1 VLGARAAVLVVPAAI
16 YFLSNFHRVAPA
28 VVAADL
34 MKAFSITASSLGA
47 LAAIYP
53 YVFAV
58 MALVAGSLVETLG
71 PRLTISSGAL
81 AMAIGAVLFGLAP
94 AFGVA
99 IAGRLLVGLGASV
112 ILISWLALAAEW
124 YGPQRFAT
132 ISGWTQTVGN
142 LGALVASSPLALT
155 VEAIGWRSTFVL
167 VGAVTLLPAL
177 VSLLLVRDRPEAA
190 GLRAVNPEP
199 RRAGASIA
207 DVLASIPAI
216 VTNPRSW
223 PPVLVAACVYATL
236 ISLLGLW
243 GVPYLTQIYG
253 FGRVAAANTLAWLAI
268 GIVIGSPLVGW
279 LSDRRLGRRKLPF
292 VVSAGLYA
300 ACWLVLTAPGAARPH
315 PTLLAPL
322 FLFMGLTAS
331 GLILVWACVREV
343 NNPAHVGIVI
353 GFCNAPIFL
362 AFAMIQWLT
371 GAVLDATWTGLDAGG
386 VRLYSEAGYR
396 TAFGVCLA
404 LAAGSLVMSLFVT
417 ETRCR
422 NIWRRGAHW
431 R

>member
-1 VLGARAAVLVVPAAI
+1 MVGARAAVLVVPPTL
-16 YFLSNFHRVAPA
+16 YLFSNFHRVAPA

-34 MKAFSITASSLGA
+34 MKTFSITAASLGA
-47 LAAIYP
+47 LAATYP
-53 YVFAV
+53 YVFTV

-71 PRLTISSGAL
+71 PRLTMAFGAT

-94 AFGVA
+94 VFGVA
-99 IAGRLLVGLGASV
+99 VAGRLLVGVGASV
-112 ILISWLALAAEW
+112 ILIAWLSLAAAW
-124 YGPQRFAT
+124 YRPQRFAT

-142 LGALVASSPLALT
+142 TGALMASSPLAFA

-167 VGAVTLLPAL
+167 VGAMTLLPAL
-177 VSLLLVRDRPEAA
+177 AALLLLRDRPEAG
-190 GLRAVNPEP
+190 GLPAVTPEP
-199 RRAGASIA
+199 PRAAPSLA
-207 DVLASIPAI
+207 EVLTSIPAI
-216 VTNPRSW
+216 LANARSW
-223 PPVLVAACVYATL
+223 PPVVVAACVYATL

-253 FGRVAAANTLAWLAI
+253 LGRVAAANTLAWLAV
-268 GIVIGSPLVGW
+268 GTVIGSPMIGW

-292 VVSAGLYA
+292 VVSTALYA
-300 ACWLVLTAPGAARPH
+300 ACWLVLITPGAGRVPAS
-315 PTLLAPL
+315 LLAPL

-353 GFCNAPIFL
+353 GFCNTPIFL
-362 AFAMIQWLT
+362 VFGVLQWLT
-371 GAVLDATWTGLDAGG
+371 GVVLDANWAGLEVGG
-386 VRLYSEAGYR
+386 VRIYPEAGYR

-404 LAAGSLVMSLFVT
+404 LAVGSLVMSLLVT

-422 NIWRRGAHW
+422 NVWRRATH
-431 R
+431 